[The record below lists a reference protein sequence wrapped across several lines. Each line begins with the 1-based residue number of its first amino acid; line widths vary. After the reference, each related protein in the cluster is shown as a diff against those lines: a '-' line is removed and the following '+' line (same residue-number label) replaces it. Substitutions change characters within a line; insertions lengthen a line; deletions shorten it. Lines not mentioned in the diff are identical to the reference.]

1 MTDQNNQISLTRRVG
16 DIVASFSANKI
27 VEIFKPLSQS
37 QFGGL
42 LLASILAGISLV
54 LIIRLIENAILQLV
68 ITSFTTLLLLIL
80 GLIYWKLRI
89 RLEKRNIQSELINT
103 FADAEEAVFL
113 ANSDGKVIF
122 SNEVFRKLIQGVN
135 SEDLLG
141 FVEVSSMAKMV
152 VPATKSNFMRLKDN
166 ALMGRRVDSEIEVKV
181 ADEKRHFWHVSVD
194 PVSSLPSISIWTLKD
209 ITAQR
214 EYEAKRDGE
223 QKFKYD
229 LLDELPVGLF
239 SADQDGNLQYIN
251 KTLADWL
258 SLSGNGKKVSKPH
271 SLADFIVL
279 NDIYEHEPAI
289 NPDESGMHGGLQYK
303 KGEQFSSYLI
313 QSQKE
318 NNKGDFM
325 YSRSVVLRDP
335 FTPIVDDGTG
345 GTLLRRIPWLFSDS
359 PVGIVILDLHGVVMD
374 CNRSF
379 LKILGLHRDGVVG
392 LPISDRISKEDRD
405 SASAALAKV
414 AMKTMPAVPLE
425 VRIPADGERE
435 IIASFYVSGIE
446 NSDSD
451 VTGLALHVRDTTD
464 EKNLEVQFNQA
475 QKMQLIGQLTGGV
488 AHNFNNLLTAMGGFC
503 DLLLSRHGPKD
514 PDYSDIMQIKKNTK
528 RATDL
533 VGDLLAFSR
542 RQTWQPKI
550 FSITDELN
558 SVSDTLRRLIG
569 ENIEL
574 NLLHGKDVGLIRTDR
589 TQFEQVVINLAVNS
603 RDAMPGGGTISITTK
618 LVSVETAVQRGH
630 DVMPAGEYIRINVA
644 DTGSGIAQEDIT
656 RIWEPFFSTKN
667 VGEGTGL
674 GLSTVYGIIRQSD
687 GFIFVDSSIIGDG
700 TTFEIYLPAFT
711 AAEATA
717 FGGEISEG
725 GELELAIEQDL
736 TGEATVLLVEDEDA
750 VRVFGSRALTNNGYR
765 VLEAEDGEQALDVIN
780 DFDDPIDL
788 IITDVMMPGMD
799 GHTLVKLVQEELPDI
814 KVILMSGYAEDAIP
828 GEIAEDGSINFLPKP
843 FSLQELAGKVKEVM
857 AS

>member
-1 MTDQNNQISLTRRVG
+1 MTDHNRQNSLTRLIRTVLAPSLAG
-16 DIVASFSANKI
+16 RL
-27 VEIFKPLSQS
+27 VEIFHPLA
-37 QFGGL
+37 QFQFVVL
-42 LLASILAGISLV
+42 LLASILAGFSV
-54 LIIRLIENAILQLV
+54 ALIIRLLENTILQIV
-68 ITSFTTLLLLIL
+68 TTSFAVLLFLII
-80 GLIYWKLRI
+80 GLIYWNLRI
-89 RLEKRNIQSELINT
+89 RREEKNAQRELIKSFVNSQ
-103 FADAEEAVFL
+103 EAVFL
-113 ANSDGKVIF
+113 ANHDGKVIF
-122 SNEVFRKLIQGVN
+122 SNEALRKLIQDVN
-135 SEDLLG
+135 SDDLLG
-141 FVEVSSMAKMV
+141 FVDVSSIAKMV
-152 VPATKSNFMRLKDN
+152 APTKISNFMRLKEN
-166 ALMGRRVDSEIEVKV
+166 ALLGRRIASEIEVKV
-181 ADEKRHFWHVSVD
+181 KNEKRHFWHISVD
-194 PVSSLPSISIWTLKD
+194 PINALPGISIWTLKD

-214 EYEAKRDGE
+214 EHEAERDGE

-258 SLSGNGKKVSKPH
+258 SLSANGKKSAKSH
-271 SLADFIVL
+271 SLADFVVL
-279 NDIYEHEPAI
+279 NEMYEHEPAI
-289 NPDESGMHGGLQYK
+289 NPDESGMHGGLQLQNK
-303 KGEQFSSYLI
+303 QGEKFSSYLI

-318 NNKGDFM
+318 NKKGEFL

-335 FTPIVDDGTG
+335 FTPIIDDGTG
-345 GTLLRRIPWLFSDS
+345 GALLRRIPWLFSDS
-359 PVGIVILDLHGVVMD
+359 PVGIVILDLHGIVMD

-451 VTGLALHVRDTTD
+451 VTGLVLHVRDTTD

-558 SVSDTLRRLIG
+558 SISDTLRRLIG

-630 DVMPAGEYIRINVA
+630 DVMPAGE
-644 DTGSGIAQEDIT
+644 
-656 RIWEPFFSTKN
+656 
-667 VGEGTGL
+667 
-674 GLSTVYGIIRQSD
+674 
-687 GFIFVDSSIIGDG
+687 
-700 TTFEIYLPAFT
+700 
-711 AAEATA
+711 
-717 FGGEISEG
+717 
-725 GELELAIEQDL
+725 
-736 TGEATVLLVEDEDA
+736 
-750 VRVFGSRALTNNGYR
+750 
-765 VLEAEDGEQALDVIN
+765 
-780 DFDDPIDL
+780 
-788 IITDVMMPGMD
+788 
-799 GHTLVKLVQEELPDI
+799 
-814 KVILMSGYAEDAIP
+814 
-828 GEIAEDGSINFLPKP
+828 
-843 FSLQELAGKVKEVM
+843 
-857 AS
+857 